1 MSWSQCV
8 VEQRLIE
15 DLTGQIKRKKQ
26 GGAESEK
33 VFNPGDVVEQSRS
46 RTILFFTGDWEVIAK
61 EALSL
66 FVSMLIPPSEVSRI
80 YTKHTRHTQR
90 QVRVT

>member
-15 DLTGQIKRKKQ
+15 QPTGQIKRKKQ

-80 YTKHTRHTQR
+80 HLNSPHDTTRAT
-90 QVRVT
+90 